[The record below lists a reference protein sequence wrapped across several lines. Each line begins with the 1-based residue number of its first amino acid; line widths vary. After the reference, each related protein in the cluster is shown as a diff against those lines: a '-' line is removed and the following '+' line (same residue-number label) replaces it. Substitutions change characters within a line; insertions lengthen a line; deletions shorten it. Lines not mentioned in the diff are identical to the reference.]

1 MGEMLPNIVSV
12 RFLLWQMFVEKA
24 RSPEQTPSQGT
35 FDAFMY
41 AVSKM
46 SAQDQEVF
54 QAEIVDVVAMLQ
66 SSINFPLE

>member
-1 MGEMLPNIVSV
+1 MGYMLPNIVSV

-35 FDAFMY
+35 FDAFIY

-46 SAQDQEVF
+46 SARDQEVF
-54 QAEIVDVVAMLQ
+54 QAEIADVVAMLQ
-66 SSINFPLE
+66 SSVNFPME